1 MRHHV
6 RGGFKFGQRV
16 SFRRGTVESGRS
28 LDVNGMHRAGI
39 RAGSRQSGRH

>member
-28 LDVNGMHRAGI
+28 LDVNGMHRADPPRGQP
-39 RAGSRQSGRH
+39 QSGRH